1 MTPSQQEGE
10 TTDPE
15 NEGSILIVNVL
26 YNMEN
31 NLLNSFTLP
40 RRLSLGKNNTV
51 LVEPAGDFASLR
63 RNEKSFSNIDLTV
76 KKVKIIEGVNGRELE
91 IKTQIDPGNSS
102 FIDIDVFR
110 SEDGQKRTTLRL
122 SRTETSAAGI
132 ETWLVDFPQFPGK
145 DHRGWSETPPEEPI
159 TFTRLSTEPIDLHL
173 FLDRSLV
180 EVYVNK
186 QAFLPKYIYA
196 TENRTGVSIMVDGTG
211 AKINT
216 FKA

>member
-1 MTPSQQEGE
+1 M
-10 TTDPE
+10 
-15 NEGSILIVNVL
+15 NE
-26 YNMEN
+26 
-31 NLLNSFTLP
+31 
-40 RRLSLGKNNTV
+40 
-51 LVEPAGDFASLR
+51 LVEQSVTCPYCGESIDVLIDQSELQQNYIEDCQVCCRPINFVVIIDHD
-63 RNEKSFSNIDLTV
+63 SNIDLTV

-196 TENRTGVSIMVDGTG
+196 TENRTGVSTMVDGTG

-216 FKA
+216 FKAWQMVAELYKPKPEF